1 MTNNANVQIT
11 EFTMQD
17 QLDQLKRIADQ
28 LEGDYKYSTCTDMN
42 SSWRKVTITWD
53 KQSRTDRGTD
63 SKDTHGA
70 TGKDMDLL

>member
-11 EFTMQD
+11 EFTMQE

-28 LEGDYKYSTCTDMN
+28 LEGKYKYSTCTDMN

-63 SKDTHGA
+63 PKEAHGA